1 MRQRRARTWIAS
13 RVAER
18 EHEGQRGQS
27 ADAADLSQQFRL
39 RVFLAGQ
46 RLDLLVVVVDRLRE
60 LLNRRE
66 QPAQRGLQ
74 RGGQRLLVE
83 ATRRAAST
91 S

>member
-1 MRQRRARTWIAS
+1 VSTKVSAVRSPTPLNLRQ
-13 RVAER
+13 
-18 EHEGQRGQS
+18 Q
-27 ADAADLSQQFRL
+27 LCP
-39 RVFLAGQ
+39 RVFFASQ
-46 RLDLLVVVVDRLRE
+46 RLDLLVVVVDRFRD
-60 LLNRRE
+60 LLDRRD